1 MQRWPVTWE
10 GSPAGNVY
18 ADSADEARRAA
29 RAAFKRVRPDQDPRG
44 VVRVGKPSPVD
55 SEPSEARQLVSEVY
69 EGLRLLPG
77 MEVPAEKLRSA
88 LVLLE
93 TAVARDPATARLSG
107 VARVGGGD
115 TELAEA
121 LQPIFD
127 AQVVAP
133 PVQARLQGLLEWV
146 GLNTSAADRHK
157 IDLQVFQTLWEAGLV
172 DLHQHDPPTCALH
185 KASAYLVARLRKAEI
200 LKIERFKGLTTLE
213 EFRPALKEFGGSQAG
228 QALWAFVPARA
239 ADRVEV
245 RRPLVTFNGQVLQ
258 PALLM
263 RGVGVE
269 EEEVAAFDAVLFE
282 TLELLRTWSE
292 GLGRVADPHF
302 EEKQRQ
308 LEARTKARI
317 EGMREQMATAK
328 KEGRPVDPANTARR
342 DLIKFLIDQVHRLR
356 DALALLPDS
365 SLSHA
370 FDELVFKDVVFR
382 SAGPYL
388 SRHYGINIDTEV
400 VAGAD
405 SQELVGRFKKEPG
418 GKKPRAKTT
427 RIFSVVVPCYTQEG
441 VAVRPASVR
450 LGTY

>member
-1 MQRWPVTWE
+1 MQRWSVTWE

-18 ADSADEARRAA
+18 AASAGEARRAA
-29 RAAFKRVRPDQDPRG
+29 KAAYKRVYPDRDPRG
-44 VVRVGKPSPVD
+44 VVRVGAGTTIE
-55 SEPSEARQLVSEVY
+55 SEPGEARELVSQVY

-93 TAVARDPATARLSG
+93 TAVARDPATARLPG
-107 VARVGGGD
+107 VARQGGGD
-115 TELAEA
+115 TELLEA
-121 LQPIFD
+121 LEPIFD
-127 AQVVAP
+127 AEVVSS

-146 GLNTSAADRHK
+146 GLNTTPAERQK

-172 DLHQHDPPTCALH
+172 DLHQHEPPACSLH
-185 KASAYLVARLRKAEI
+185 KASAYLVKRLRKAKI
-200 LKIERFKGLTTLE
+200 LKIERFVGLTTLE
-213 EFRPALKEFGGSQAG
+213 EFRPALAEFGGSSAG
-228 QALWAFVPARA
+228 QSLWAFVPARS
-239 ADRVEV
+239 ADLVEV

-263 RGVGVE
+263 RGVSVDE
-269 EEEVAAFDAVLFE
+269 DEVAAFDAVLFE
-282 TLELLRTWSE
+282 TLELLRTWNE
-292 GLGRVADPHF
+292 GLGRVADDHF

-308 LEARTKARI
+308 LMARTQARI
-317 EGMREQMATAK
+317 KGMRKQMAKAK
-328 KEGRPVDPANTARR
+328 KEERPVNPASTARR

-356 DALALLPDS
+356 DALALLPDM
-365 SLSHA
+365 SLSLA
-370 FDELVFKDVVFR
+370 FEELVFKDVVFR

-388 SRHYGINIDTEV
+388 SRHYGVNIDTEV

-418 GKKPRAKTT
+418 GRKPKAKTT

>member
-1 MQRWPVTWE
+1 MQRWPVTWS

-18 ADSADEARRAA
+18 ATSGDEARRRA
-29 RAAFKRVRPDQDPRG
+29 RAAYKRVHPDRDPRG
-44 VVRVGKPSPVD
+44 VVRVGDPSEID
-55 SEPSEARQLVSEVY
+55 SEPGEARQLVGEVY

-93 TAVARDPATARLSG
+93 TAVARDPATARL
-107 VARVGGGD
+107 VTRRGGGD
-115 TELAEA
+115 TELLEA

-127 AQVVAP
+127 AKVVPA

-146 GLNTSAADRHK
+146 GINTTADERQK
-157 IDLQVFQTLWEAGLV
+157 IDIQVFQTLWEAGLV
-172 DLHQHDPPTCALH
+172 DLHQNDPPACPLH
-185 KASAYLVARLRKAEI
+185 QASAYLVGRLRKTKVIEV
-200 LKIERFKGLTTLE
+200 ERFKTLDTLKD
-213 EFRPALKEFGGSQAG
+213 FRKALKKMGGTSAG
-228 QALWAFVPARA
+228 QSLWAFVPARS

-245 RRPLVTFNGQVLQ
+245 RRPLVTFNGQILQ

-269 EEEVAAFDAVLFE
+269 EDEVAAFDAVLFE
-282 TLELLRTWSE
+282 TLELLRTWDE
-292 GLGRVADPHF
+292 GLGRIADEHF

-308 LEARTKARI
+308 FQKRTKVRI
-317 EGMREQMATAK
+317 EGMRKQMATAK
-328 KEGRPVDPANTARR
+328 KEGRTILPASTARR
-342 DLIKFLIDQVHRLR
+342 DLIKFLIDQIHRLG

-365 SLSHA
+365 SLGQA
-370 FDELVFKDVVFR
+370 FDDLVFKDVVFR

-388 SRHYGINIDTEV
+388 SRHFGVSIDTEV

-405 SQELVGRFKKEPG
+405 SQALVGRFKKEPG
-418 GKKPRAKTT
+418 GRKPTTRTT

>member
-1 MQRWPVTWE
+1 MEPCLSPRWVGP
-10 GSPAGNVY
+10 GSG
-18 ADSADEARRAA
+18 
-29 RAAFKRVRPDQDPRG
+29 PR
-44 VVRVGKPSPVD
+44 SPTGID
-55 SEPSEARQLVSEVY
+55 SEPGEARQIVSEVY

-93 TAVARDPATARLSG
+93 TAVARDPATARLGG

-127 AQVVAP
+127 AKVVAP

-157 IDLQVFQTLWEAGLV
+157 IDVQVFQTLWEAGLV
-172 DLHQHDPPTCALH
+172 DLHQHDPPACALH
-185 KASAYLVARLRKAEI
+185 KASAYLVTRLRKAQL
-200 LKIERFKGLTTLE
+200 LKIERFDGLKTLK
-213 EFRPALKEFGGSQAG
+213 EFRAALSEFGGSKAG
-228 QALWAFVPARA
+228 QALWAFAPARA

-245 RRPLVTFNGQVLQ
+245 RRPLVTFKGQVLQ

-263 RGVGVE
+263 RGVAIE

-282 TLELLRTWSE
+282 TVELLRTWSE

-308 LEARTKARI
+308 RTKARI
-317 EGMREQMATAK
+317 EGMREQRATAK
-328 KEGRPVDPANTARR
+328 KEGRPVDPAPTARR
-342 DLIKFLIDQVHRLR
+342 DLIKFLIDQIHRLR

-365 SLSHA
+365 SLSQA
-370 FDELVFKDVVFR
+370 FEELVFKDVVFR

-388 SRHYGINIDTEV
+388 SRHYGINIEV

-427 RIFSVVVPCYTQEG
+427 RIFSVVVPCYMQEG